1 MCDFLCIITSR
12 NKRVAYTFLEFNFFF
27 PSPANTCKGIIYYSS
42 LCSLSCYYTCVFKQ
56 LVNLFALINF
66 EMLFLLILLGNMHP
80 PSFSWMRLILLGL
93 QDQKEGQEV
102 RYGCLFVCFYL
113 FTKCYLLV
121 ITYVSN
127 KRYMYCPCSSQVL
140 QKSIEYFL
148 QSLE

>member
-12 NKRVAYTFLEFNFFF
+12 NKRVAYTFFGIQFFF

-80 PSFSWMRLILLGL
+80 PSFSWMRLILLDL
-93 QDQKEGQEV
+93 QD
-102 RYGCLFVCFYL
+102 
-113 FTKCYLLV
+113 
-121 ITYVSN
+121 
-127 KRYMYCPCSSQVL
+127 
-140 QKSIEYFL
+140 
-148 QSLE
+148 